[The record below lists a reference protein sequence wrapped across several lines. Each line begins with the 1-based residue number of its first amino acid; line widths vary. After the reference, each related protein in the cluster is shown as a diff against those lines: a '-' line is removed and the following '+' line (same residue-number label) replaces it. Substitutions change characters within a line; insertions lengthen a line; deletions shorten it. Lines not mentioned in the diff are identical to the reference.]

1 MRGRN
6 KAKRIKGKI
15 LRKRYLRDGKSKR
28 TLTYIISG
36 DCNRNK
42 CTYREEK
49 NKRKYK
55 IKKEKRVWKIERK
68 KGEKINDKIKRCMK

>member
-1 MRGRN
+1 MV
-6 KAKRIKGKI
+6 KVKE
-15 LRKRYLRDGKSKR
+15 
-28 TLTYIISG
+28 TYIISG